1 MNRPRRSDVLSRVVL
16 SPYVPS
22 RVLLV
27 VTLLLMG
34 TGCAVIPQFGPPDI
48 AGPPVPASDTTRVEI
63 PDPETWDK
71 VEQEPEVTPRQ
82 TPKREPT
89 RTVENTAPA
98 TEDLVPVDQDLPKV
112 PTETETPPSLTVLPP
127 SDELER
133 IETETISGIAE
144 AKQLL
149 ESVDSEK
156 LGADDHDKYL
166 TIRGLIEQANQ
177 AYERQDLDAAA
188 RLAKKARLLAVEL
201 TSR

>member
-1 MNRPRRSDVLSRVVL
+1 MNRASGSDVPSRDVL
-16 SPYVPS
+16 S

-34 TGCAVIPQFGPPDI
+34 TGCAVIPQFGTPDI
-48 AGPPVPASDTTRVEI
+48 VGPPVPTADTTRVEI
-63 PDPETWDK
+63 PDPDTWDK
-71 VEQEPEVTPRQ
+71 VEQKPEVTPRK
-82 TPKREPT
+82 TPKKEPA
-89 RTVENTAPA
+89 RTVENTPPA
-98 TEDLVPVDQDLPKV
+98 TEDLVPVDQALPKV
-112 PTETETPPSLTVLPP
+112 PTENETTPGLTVLPP

-149 ESVDSEK
+149 ESVDSGK
-156 LGADDHDKYL
+156 LGTDDHDKYL
-166 TIRGLIEQANQ
+166 TIRGLIEQADR

-188 RLAKKARLLAVEL
+188 RLAKKARLLAAEL